1 MWIIKNFLRNWKEN
15 SIIYH
20 EEHEGYEE
28 NNKNENN
35 VKFDELSNK
44 FIGLAIEVHKE
55 LGPGLLE
62 NTYKQCLAYELS
74 HAKINFQVEAE
85 LPVQYKNLRISCGYR
100 IDLLIEN
107 QLIIELKSVDKI
119 HPIHEAQILT
129 YMKLSKIGIGLL
141 INFNEKILKDGIKRF
156 VL

>member
-1 MWIIKNFLRNWKEN
+1 M
-15 SIIYH
+15 
-20 EEHEGYEE
+20 
-28 NNKNENN
+28 
-35 VKFDELSNK
+35 KFDELSNK

-85 LPVQYKNLRISCGYR
+85 LPVQYKSLQISCGYR